1 MHTET
6 LQNSVP
12 VERYWGN
19 KTSLRICLLIYCS
32 IWNVMDVI
40 CALRFGYQLSIT
52 KQLHLDNI
60 SIRGIIIS
68 GVKHFDLSNFQSY
81 YRKKLR
87 AKKLF
92 HKNDASLKTAF
103 LRLYLGNLT
112 PRQNPLTS
120 GRQKCCDQV
129 GNNMT

>member
-1 MHTET
+1 MVFQEKDIEAIK
-6 LQNSVP
+6 LAWP
-12 VERYWGN
+12 
-19 KTSLRICLLIYCS
+19 ICILIYCS
-32 IWNVMDVI
+32 IWNVNLTI

-52 KQLHLDNI
+52 KQLHFWDNI
-60 SIRGIIIS
+60 SIRWIIIS
-68 GVKHFDLSNFQSY
+68 GVKLFDLSNFQSY

-103 LRLYLGNLT
+103 FCLYLGNLT

-129 GNNMT
+129 GNNMTWDTI